1 MENTKIDFVV
11 TWVDSND
18 PNWQKDFRYYKN
30 SSEEI
35 SDNSEARYRD
45 WNLFHYWFRAV
56 EENAPWVNKVFL
68 VTNGTFPKWI
78 NTEHPKLVLV
88 KHEDYIPK
96 DLLPTFNSHTIE
108 LYMHKIPGL
117 SEHFVY
123 FNDDCYLN
131 QPVEPDYYFRS
142 GLPCDRNK
150 ETVFNVARYTPED
163 RFNTYISLL
172 TTVSVINGHFCRP
185 SVISHSLRRWFGP
198 HLGASGLLISL
209 LVTAYRFERFVGFK
223 TRHTEQPFLKS
234 VFEEAWEKEPDMLA
248 KSCTRFREDVSL
260 SPYFFRYWQLAT
272 NRFYPVSLKGI
283 EKIQIRKE
291 NVQQI
296 ADALKSKKIKSLCLN
311 DCHFCTSEDFVW
323 INKMLQELLEKKF
336 PRKSAF
342 EK

>member
-1 MENTKIDFVV
+1 MNIDFVV
-11 TWVDSND
+11 TWLDSND
-18 PNWQKDFRYYKN
+18 FEWQKEYEFYKVNDKGDKSKARFRDMN
-30 SSEEI
+30 
-35 SDNSEARYRD
+35 
-45 WNLFHYWFRAV
+45 FFQYWFRAV
-56 EENAPWVNKVFL
+56 EKYAPWVNKVFL
-68 VTNGTFPKWI
+68 ITNGKFPDWI
-78 NTEHPKLVLV
+78 NKNNPKLVLV

-96 DLLPTFNSHTIE
+96 EFLPTFNSITIE
-108 LYMHKIPGL
+108 LHMHKIKGL

-123 FNDDCYLN
+123 FNDDMILN
-131 QPVEPDYYFRS
+131 APVTPDYYFKE
-142 GLPCDRNK
+142 GLPCDLNK
-150 ETVFNVARYTPED
+150 ETCFNVPIYTERD
-163 RFNTYISLL
+163 RFSINMSMLANIGIINSQFRRLNTVCQS
-172 TTVSVINGHFCRP
+172 P
-185 SVISHSLRRWFGP
+185 RRWFGP

-296 ADALKSKKIKSLCLN
+296 ADALTSKKIKSLCLN

-323 INKMLQELLEKKF
+323 IKKMLQELLEEKF